1 MQFIKNDK
9 LYDTDTAELIETKE
23 KYIYSTNPYVEVD
36 KEIRHSLYKKSNGEF
51 FLVRGEY
58 GKSFGS
64 TWLLNKP
71 TIKPLTE
78 EEAKEWAED
87 NLSATEYINVF
98 GPILE

>member
-9 LYDTDTAELIETKE
+9 LYDTDTAELIKTKYEYIYQPKHYADKE
-23 KYIYSTNPYVEVD
+23 K
-36 KEIRHSLYKKSNGEF
+36 RQSLYKKSNGEF
-51 FLVRGEY
+51 FLLKGEY
-58 GKSFGS
+58 GKAFGS

-87 NLSATEYINVF
+87 NLNTTEYINIF
-98 GPILE
+98 GPISE